1 MISKK
6 FVSYLTTFAL
16 VIMGIVSLFPIYM
29 AIINSFKSQG
39 EIFGSALSLP
49 STLNFENYIVASQR
63 IDLLGSALNTL
74 IVTAIGLIGIVICG
88 SLAGYKL
95 ARTRSKLSNVIFVLF
110 MASMLVPFH
119 AIMISLTRITT
130 TLSMQNS
137 LVGLGFIYIGLGV
150 NMAIFLY
157 HGFVK
162 TIPLELEE
170 AARIDGC
177 NELQIFVKIIFP
189 LLKPI
194 SATILILN
202 VLWLWNDFLLPMLML
217 TDVQNHTMMLSIN
230 ALFGEFNTEWPLVL
244 AALILTSIPV
254 VLFYIIFQKH
264 ILKGIAEGALKS

>member
-6 FVSYLTTFAL
+6 GISYLTTLAL
-16 VIMGIVSLFPIYM
+16 IIMGIISFFPIYM
-29 AIINSFKSQG
+29 AIVNSFKSQG
-39 EIFGSALSLP
+39 EIFTSALAVP
-49 STLNFENYIVASQR
+49 TALNFDNYVTASGR
-63 IDLLGSALNTL
+63 IDLAGSAINTL
-74 IVTAIGLIGIVICG
+74 IVTAIGLVGIVICG

-95 ARTRSKLSNVIFVLF
+95 ARTASKLSKIIFAFF

-119 AIMISLTRITT
+119 AIMITLTRITN
-130 TLSMQNS
+130 TLSLQNS
-137 LVGLGFIYIGLGV
+137 LIGLGFIYIGLGV

-177 NELQIFVKIIFP
+177 SEIQIFIKIIFP

-194 SATILILN
+194 TATVLILN
-202 VLWLWNDFLLPMLML
+202 VLWLWNDFLLPMLIL
-217 TDVQNHTMMLSIN
+217 TDVQSHTLMLSIN

-254 VLFYIIFQKH
+254 VLFYIVFQKH

>member
-1 MISKK
+1 MILKK
-6 FVSYLTTFAL
+6 WTSRITTVIL
-16 VIMGIVSLFPIYM
+16 VIMGVVSFFPIYM

-39 EIFGSALSLP
+39 EIFTSALSLP
-49 STLNFENYIVASQR
+49 STLNFDNYINASQR

-74 IVTAIGLIGIVICG
+74 IVTTIGLIGIVICG

-95 ARTRSKLSNVIFVLF
+95 ARTASKLSNIIFTLF

-119 AIMISLTRITT
+119 AIMITLTRITN
-130 TLSMQNS
+130 TLSIQNS
-137 LVGLGFIYIGLGV
+137 LIGLGFIYIGLGV

-170 AARIDGC
+170 AAKIDGC
-177 NELQIFVKIIFP
+177 SDIQIFIKIIFP

-194 SATILILN
+194 TATVLILN
-202 VLWLWNDFLLPMLML
+202 ILWLWNDFLLPMIML